1 MRPLFLD
8 TRVLD
13 KAARER
19 YDLTEELMMENAA
32 SALERAVMRH
42 FLETPSKSDPRTVAV
57 LCGGGNNGAD
67 GYALARRLAGQTL
80 ADSARVVPV
89 VIAVAAPKSDL
100 CRKQAARAK
109 NCGVQCM
116 NVDSVANADTFFS
129 GAEIIV
135 DCLFGSGFHGD
146 LDEKTAALCV
156 RANAARA
163 LRIACDVPTG
173 LHENGIVAE
182 GAFVAECTVTMGALK
197 LSLYGDAAKDIAG
210 HIVCEDLGISR
221 ALFEVQH
228 DDLCRAVATLLEA
241 TDIVLPHRPK
251 NVVNK
256 GSFGHVAVASGEK
269 IGASCIAGAA
279 ALRFGA
285 GLVSLVRLG
294 RAFTK
299 DDVPRVSP
307 ELMTASDIPAN
318 VTALA
323 FGMGLGRGAEDTRP
337 YFDWLRAHTAI
348 PCVIDADAVYDKAIA
363 SFLHERASGI
373 VLTPHPKE
381 LQMLLRNCGLGDH
394 TIAECVDD
402 RPILIESFC
411 RAFPGCV
418 LLVKGANPMIGHYDG
433 TSFRLFVN
441 PLGKNCLAKAGS
453 GDVLAGL
460 IAALLAQ
467 GYAPLDAAI
476 NGSLAHALAS
486 RQFKNDFSLTPLALI
501 DAVAAL

>member
-1 MRPLFLD
+1 MRSLFLD

-42 FLETPSKSDPRTVAV
+42 ILDDPKKSDQRTIVV

-80 ADSARVVPV
+80 ADSTRLVPV
-89 VIAVAAPKSDL
+89 VIAIAEPKSDL

-109 NCGVQCM
+109 NCGVQC
-116 NVDSVANADTFFS
+116 VDIGSVANADAFFS
-129 GAEIIV
+129 CADSIV

-146 LDEKTAALCV
+146 LDEKTAAWCA

-173 LHENGIVAE
+173 LRENGTVAE
-182 GAFVAECTVTMGALK
+182 GAFVADCTVTMGALK
-197 LSLYGDAAKDIAG
+197 LSLYGDAVKDIAG

-221 ALFEVQH
+221 ALFESQH
-228 DDLCRAVATLLEA
+228 DDTCCAAATLLE
-241 TDIVLPHRPK
+241 TSDIVLPHRPK
-251 NVVNK
+251 QVVNK
-256 GSFGHVAVASGEK
+256 GSFGHAAVASGEK
-269 IGASCIAGAA
+269 IGASCIAGTA

-294 RAFTK
+294 QPFSK
-299 DDVPRVSP
+299 DDLPRVSP
-307 ELMTASDIPAN
+307 ELMTASDMPAN

-323 FGMGLGRGAEDTRP
+323 FGMGLGRKAEHTRP
-337 YFDWLRAHTAI
+337 YFDWLCAHVSV
-348 PCVIDADAVYDKAIA
+348 PCVIDADAVYDEAIV
-363 SFLHERASGI
+363 SFLRERAFGC

-381 LQMLLRNCGLGDH
+381 LHVLLRNCGLGDH
-394 TIAECVDD
+394 TVTACVNN
-402 RPILIESFC
+402 RPALIESFC

-476 NGSLAHALAS
+476 HGSLAHVLAS
-486 RQFKNDFSLTPLALI
+486 CRFKNDFSLTPLALI